1 MRANIRRMTTAGAA
15 VVTAI
20 AATVGIGL
28 GASAAQHTAQGTARG
43 TAQSAGYDTKAR
55 SAEQGSGHGSGKKTA
70 AGLPRPAVPNAV
82 LSEADVSQG
91 GLYRIVSQRYEALD
105 LDNRETEDGARVQT
119 WEKNDTSAQV
129 WRFWDAGEGG
139 YLAETTVPGGA
150 DKVLDG
156 DMTNGLANLW
166 QIHRTNGDP
175 NQHWSFEAAGSGWF
189 RIHNGEKGCLTAGA
203 KAGDQVTVNN
213 CGNDF
218 AQLWCLESAEPK
230 SGPTTEKGIRGETAR
245 AIETGKSAAPARTL
259 DSPPVNTDYLVVDV
273 AKAQAPGR
281 TGVSVHWIGPD
292 HRNPYREWDWIEV
305 LDSSGSRVTW
315 DWVCPKKSNH
325 CDGADGA
332 TFIDTGDLPS
342 TKVYTVKYWS
352 NGGVVSYGTLRA
364 TAEFVS

>member
-1 MRANIRRMTTAGAA
+1 MRTNIRRIATTGAA
-15 VVTAI
+15 VVTAV
-20 AATVGIGL
+20 AATVAVGL
-28 GASAAQHTAQGTARG
+28 GASAAQSTGGGSAQ
-43 TAQSAGYDTKAR
+43 
-55 SAEQGSGHGSGKKTA
+55 SAEQGSGKGSGKKAAA
-70 AGLPRPAVPNAV
+70 AGLPRPAVENAV

-91 GLYRIVSQRYEALD
+91 GLYRIVSQRYEVLD
-105 LDNRETEDGARVQT
+105 LDNLETEDGTKVQT
-119 WEKNDTSAQV
+119 WEKNETSAQI
-129 WRFWDAGEGG
+129 WRFWDAGEGS
-139 YLAETTVPGGA
+139 YLAETTVPGG
-150 DKVLDG
+150 DGKVLDG
-156 DMTNGLANLW
+156 DITNGLANLW
-166 QIHRTNGDP
+166 QMHGTNGGP
-175 NQHWSFEAAGSGWF
+175 NQHWRFEAAGSGWF

-245 AIETGKSAAPARTL
+245 AIETGRPAAPARAL
-259 DSPPVNTDYLVVDV
+259 DSPPVNTDYLIVDV
-273 AKAQAPGR
+273 AKAQATGR

-292 HRNPYREWDWIEV
+292 HRNPYQEWDWIEV
-305 LDSSGSRVTW
+305 LESGGSRVTW

-342 TKVYTVKYWS
+342 TKVYTIKYWS